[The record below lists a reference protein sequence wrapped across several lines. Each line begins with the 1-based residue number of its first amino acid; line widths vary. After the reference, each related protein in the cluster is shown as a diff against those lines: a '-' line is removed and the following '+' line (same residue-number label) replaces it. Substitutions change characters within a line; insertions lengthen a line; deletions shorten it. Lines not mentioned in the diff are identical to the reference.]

1 MSFSKPLGEILVEK
15 GYISQQQFD
24 AALSV
29 EHQGKIG
36 ELLVSWGF
44 VTKQQIGEALTIQ
57 ATPPPAPPPPQQPT
71 YNPPPPPVMPPP
83 PVAPPPAAPDL
94 TMDTIQTSKF
104 KMDLKTIIYLGSLLV
119 TAITTYFGFTMELN
133 SRFDALEDVD
143 NSAMVDL
150 ERKFT
155 ELENKFTPIGEG
167 VYSADPNSTWPPSR
181 TEYSMKDQMSRNLLV
196 QVQKEIEEIKKDI
209 EKLENK

>member
-1 MSFSKPLGEILVEK
+1 MSSSKPLGKILVEK
-15 GYISQQQFD
+15 GYITQQQLD

-29 EHQGKIG
+29 DNQGKIG

-44 VTKQQIGEALTIQ
+44 VTQQQIGEALSIQ
-57 ATPPPAPPPPQQPT
+57 ATPPPSPPLPPPPIYVPPIPPQP
-71 YNPPPPPVMPPP
+71 V
-83 PVAPPPAAPDL
+83 APDL
-94 TMDTIQTSKF
+94 TMDTIQSSKF
-104 KMDLKTIIYLGSLLV
+104 KIDLKTIIYLGSLLV

-143 NSAMVDL
+143 NTAMVEL

-155 ELENKFTPIGEG
+155 ALENKFTPIGEG

-209 EKLENK
+209 EKLESK

>member
-15 GYISQQQFD
+15 GYISQQQLD

-29 EHQGKIG
+29 DHQGKIG
-36 ELLVSWGF
+36 ELLVGWGF
-44 VTKQQIGEALTIQ
+44 VTKQQIGEALSIQ
-57 ATPPPAPPPPQQPT
+57 ATPPPPPPPQQPT

-133 SRFDALEDVD
+133 SRFDALEDSD
-143 NSAMVDL
+143 SSAMV
-150 ERKFT
+150 EFEKRIVA
-155 ELENKFTPIGEG
+155 LENKLTSGC
-167 VYSADPNSTWPPSR
+167 PNCPPSR
-181 TEYSMKDQMSRNLLV
+181 TEYNMKDQLSRNMLLE
-196 QVQKEIEEIKKDI
+196 VQKDTEEIKEDI
-209 EKLENK
+209 EKIEGKVWNK

>member
-1 MSFSKPLGEILVEK
+1 MSSSKPLGEILVEK
-15 GYISQQQFD
+15 GYITQQQLD

-29 EHQGKIG
+29 DNQGKIG

-44 VTKQQIGEALTIQ
+44 VTQQQIGEALSIQ
-57 ATPPPAPPPPQQPT
+57 ATPPPSPPLPPPPM
-71 YNPPPPPVMPPP
+71 YAPPVPPQP
-83 PVAPPPAAPDL
+83 IAPDL
-94 TMDTIQTSKF
+94 TMDTIQSSKF
-104 KMDLKTIIYLGSLLV
+104 KIDMKTLIWIGSLLF
-119 TAITTYFGFTMELN
+119 TGASTYFGFMMELN
-133 SRFDALEDVD
+133 SRFDSLEDVD
-143 NSAMVDL
+143 NSAMVEL

-155 ELENKFTPIGEG
+155 ALENKFTPIGEG

-196 QVQKEIEEIKKDI
+196 QVQKEIEDLKKDI

>member
-1 MSFSKPLGEILVEK
+1 MSSSKPLGEILVEK
-15 GYISQQQFD
+15 GYISQQQLD

-29 EHQGKIG
+29 DNQGKIG

-44 VTKQQIGEALTIQ
+44 VTQQQIGEALSIQ
-57 ATPPPAPPPPQQPT
+57 TTPPPSPPLPPPPIYT
-71 YNPPPPPVMPPP
+71 PPVPPQP
-83 PVAPPPAAPDL
+83 IAPDL
-94 TMDTIQTSKF
+94 TMDTIQSSKF
-104 KMDLKTIIYLGSLLV
+104 KIDLKTIIYLGSLLV

-143 NSAMVDL
+143 SSAMIEL

-155 ELENKFTPIGEG
+155 TLENKFTPIGEG

-181 TEYSMKDQMSRNLLV
+181 TEFSMKDQLSRNMIV
-196 QVQKEIEEIKKDI
+196 QIQKEIEELKRDI